1 MSIFTEEAEK
11 RMTAIAKGLRRAL
24 GAVVRAE
31 YCGVMKGLSGETLE
45 LWTLIDAIPGH
56 PEGSTVCRE
65 TIEEAG
71 FRIEG
76 RKDD

>member
-1 MSIFTEEAEK
+1 MGK
-11 RMTAIAKGLRRAL
+11 RGVSLAVALRKVL
-24 GAVVRAE
+24 GATVRAE

-65 TIEEAG
+65 TIEGAG

-76 RKDD
+76 RKG